1 MVSDRAIQIELEP
14 SVLRWARERS
24 RLDPEELARK
34 IPVKVERV
42 QAWEETGRISLAQ
55 IGKLASKTRTP
66 EGFLFLPAP
75 PEDRLEI
82 PDLRTVGDHPVRPS
96 PDLLDTVHAM
106 QRRQAWMREEL
117 IEQGADSLPFVG
129 SASSSDPIED
139 VATSMREALDLAAG
153 WAGEVPSWVDALRL
167 LQRRIDDA
175 GVLVVSNGVVGNNT
189 HRALNPDE
197 FRGFSLV
204 DEYAPLVFVNAADFR
219 SAQMFTLA
227 HELAHV
233 WLDASGVSN
242 PDLGDLDAP
251 RPEVERRCNG
261 IAAEFLIPAEE
272 LRSLWPEVSGEPDRF
287 EQVARRFK
295 TSRIVAARRAV
306 DTELISRS
314 EFFDFWEAYQAD
326 ERRGVQR
333 SGEGGNFWNTQ
344 GVRLGRRFSHA
355 VVHAV
360 QEGRLFYQDAY
371 SLTGLRGPTFD
382 TLVDRVRENA

>member
-1 MVSDRAIQIELEP
+1 MVSDRAVQIGLEP

-42 QAWEETGRISLAQ
+42 RNWEETGRISLAQ
-55 IGKLASKTRTP
+55 IGKLAAKTHTP

-82 PDLRTVGDHPVRPS
+82 PDLRTVADEQVRPS
-96 PDLLDTVHAM
+96 PDLLDSVHAM

-117 IEQGADSLPFVG
+117 IEQGAAPLPFVG
-129 SASSSDPIED
+129 SASVSDPLEV
-139 VATSMREALDLAAG
+139 VAASMREVVDLASG
-153 WAGEVPSWVDALRL
+153 WAREVPSWVDALRL
-167 LQRRIDDA
+167 LRQRIDDA

-189 HRALNPDE
+189 HRPLDPEE

-204 DEYAPLVFVNAADFR
+204 DEFAPLIFVNAADAK

-242 PDLGDLDAP
+242 PDLRDLAAH
-251 RPEVERRCNG
+251 RPEVERRCNE

-272 LRSLWPEVSGEPDRF
+272 LLVAWHSVPDEPDLI
-287 EQVARRFK
+287 EQIARRFK
-295 TSRIVAARRAV
+295 TSRIVAARRAL

-314 EFFDFWEAYQAD
+314 EFFDFWEDYQAD
-326 ERRGVQR
+326 ERRAARTG
-333 SGEGGNFWNTQ
+333 GEGGDFWNTQ

-360 QEGRLFYQDAY
+360 QEGRLLYQDAY
-371 SLTGLRGPTFD
+371 SLTDLRGPTFD
-382 TLVDRVRENA
+382 TLVARVRANA